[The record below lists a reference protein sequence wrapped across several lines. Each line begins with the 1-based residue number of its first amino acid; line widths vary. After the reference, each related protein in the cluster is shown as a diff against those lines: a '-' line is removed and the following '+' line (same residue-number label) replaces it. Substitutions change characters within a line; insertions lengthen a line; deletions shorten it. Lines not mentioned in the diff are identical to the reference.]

1 MERQAL
7 PLIPV
12 PFRLVVR
19 QVRTEEGYV
28 TDPVAI
34 RQLEVLRGL
43 LENAD
48 ALVIATDAGR
58 EGELVSRYLLDY
70 LGYRKPALRL
80 WISSL
85 TEKAILNGFKN
96 LREDGDFDNLALAAR
111 ARREADWILGVNASI
126 ALGIAAGMGN
136 HSLGRVQTPTLA
148 LVCRRYLE
156 NRDFVPVSFYHLRT
170 GVCKDGQKV
179 LFTRPLRYERKE
191 DAEKARAGLEGEAL
205 RQCYQDAFG
214 CDAYFTSSNAITT
227 DGVLYNVDGNSN
239 RVACIVFG
247 PRQVIMIVGRNK
259 IVDTFDQAVE
269 RVKRIA
275 APRNTQRLHCKTPC
289 AATGHCISLDQED
302 PALCDGCFSPQRVCC
317 NYVTTA
323 FDRHI
328 GRIKV
333 LIVDEELGY

>member
-1 MERQAL
+1 MDAVRGWFGEEVERRKAVAMETKDMFDNA
-7 PLIPV
+7 
-12 PFRLVVR
+12 FRF
-19 QVRTEEGYV
+19 
-28 TDPVAI
+28 
-34 RQLEVLRGL
+34 LETTFGNSQ
-43 LENAD
+43 E
-48 ALVIATDAGR
+48 LVIFVT
-58 EGELVSRYLLDY
+58 EITV
-70 LGYRKPALRL
+70 GYNTS
-80 WISSL
+80 W
-85 TEKAILNGFKN
+85 
-96 LREDGDFDNLALAAR
+96 
-111 ARREADWILGVNASI
+111 
-126 ALGIAAGMGN
+126 
-136 HSLGRVQTPTLA
+136 
-148 LVCRRYLE
+148 
-156 NRDFVPVSFYHLRT
+156 FVE
-170 GVCKDGQKV
+170 Q
-179 LFTRPLRYERKE
+179 
-191 DAEKARAGLEGEAL
+191 
-205 RQCYQDAFG
+205 FG

-275 APRNTQRLHCKTPC
+275 APRNTRRLHCKTPC

>member
-1 MERQAL
+1 MDARIEETIKNLKRRGFEPYYLESRAQVL
-7 PLIPV
+7 PLVKKLV
-12 PFRLVVR
+12 PAGSVSHGGSETLK
-19 QVRTEEGYV
+19 
-28 TDPVAI
+28 
-34 RQLEVLRGL
+34 EVGVIDL
-43 LENAD
+43 LS
-48 ALVIATDAGR
+48 G
-58 EGELVSRYLLDY
+58 GDY
-70 LGYRKPALRL
+70 QY
-80 WISSL
+80 I
-85 TEKAILNGFKN
+85 N
-96 LREDGDFDNLALAAR
+96 
-111 ARREADWILGVNASI
+111 
-126 ALGIAAGMGN
+126 
-136 HSLGRVQTPTLA
+136 
-148 LVCRRYLE
+148 
-156 NRDFVPVSFYHLRT
+156 
-170 GVCKDGQKV
+170 
-179 LFTRPLRYERKE
+179 
-191 DAEKARAGLEGEAL
+191 RAGLEGEAL